1 MRLAKKKACL
11 LRITFIIS
19 WLLGSFKVSFASAP
33 VAPPLTFSF
42 ESWTYENVTFP
53 YRKAV
58 VATGSGQ
65 RTPILVVYLHGG
77 PKRGNDNVKQ
87 MQEQAIFTIAE
98 YLKERNI
105 HAVMLVP
112 QCPDSLTW
120 GIETNEAIRQLIK
133 EYTERGE
140 VDTRRIYLFGGSM
153 GGTGTWLMAS
163 AYPRLFA
170 AVMPVAGNPETSD
183 CNQVAKTPVYTVMGS
198 EDKLMTIPRVN
209 DFVERLKEK
218 GGEVIMDV
226 ENGWGHVQTC
236 TDSYT
241 PQRLD
246 WIFSHTRQ

>member
-1 MRLAKKKACL
+1 
-11 LRITFIIS
+11 
-19 WLLGSFKVSFASAP
+19 
-33 VAPPLTFSF
+33 
-42 ESWTYENVTFP
+42 
-53 YRKAV
+53 
-58 VATGSGQ
+58 
-65 RTPILVVYLHGG
+65 
-77 PKRGNDNVKQ
+77 

-120 GIETNEAIRQLIK
+120 GVDTNEAIRQLIK
-133 EYTERGE
+133 EYAEHGE

-153 GGTGTWLMAS
+153 GGTGTWFMAS
-163 AYPRLFA
+163 AYPCLFA
-170 AVMPVAGNPETSD
+170 AVMPVAGNPETCD
-183 CNQVAKTPVYTVMGS
+183 YNQVAKTPVYTVMGS
-198 EDKLMTIPRVN
+198 EDKLMTVPRVN

-246 WIFSHTRQ
+246 WIFSHTRP

>member
-1 MRLAKKKACL
+1 MRLVKKKACL
-11 LRITFIIS
+11 LRTTFILVGI
-19 WLLGSFKVSFASAP
+19 LFSFKVSFASASGTTP
-33 VAPPLTFSF
+33 ITFSF
-42 ESWTYENVTFP
+42 ESWTYENVAFP

-65 RTPILVVYLHGG
+65 QAPILVVYLHGG
-77 PKRGNDNVKQ
+77 PKRGNDNVRQ
-87 MQEQAIFTIAE
+87 MQEQAIFAIAE

-120 GIETNEAIRQLIK
+120 GIETNEAIWQLIK

-163 AYPRLFA
+163 AYPCFFA
-170 AVMPVAGNPETSD
+170 AVMPVAGNSETSD
-183 CNQVAKTPVYTVMGS
+183 YNQVAKTPVYTVMGS

>member
-1 MRLAKKKACL
+1 MRLVKKKACL
-11 LRITFIIS
+11 LRTTFILVCI
-19 WLLGSFKVSFASAP
+19 LFSFKDSFASAS
-33 VAPPLTFSF
+33 VVPPITFSF
-42 ESWTYENVTFP
+42 ESWTYGNDTFP

-58 VATGSGQ
+58 VATGIEQ
-65 RTPILVVYLHGG
+65 QTPVLVVYLHGG
-77 PKRGNDNVKQ
+77 PKRGNDNIKQ

-98 YLKERNI
+98 YLKDRNI

-120 GIETNEAIRQLIK
+120 GVETNGAIRQLIK

-153 GGTGTWLMAS
+153 GGTGTWLMVS
-163 AYPRLFA
+163 AYPCLFA
-170 AVMPVAGNPETSD
+170 AVMPVAGNPESGNY
-183 CNQVAKTPVYTVMGS
+183 NQVAKTPVYTVMGS

-209 DFVERLKEK
+209 EFVELLKEK

-226 ENGWGHVQTC
+226 ENGWGHMQTC

>member
-11 LRITFIIS
+11 LKTTFILVYILFS
-19 WLLGSFKVSFASAP
+19 VKVSFSSAP
-33 VAPPLTFSF
+33 VAPPLIFSF
-42 ESWTYENVTFP
+42 ESWTYGNVTFP

-65 RTPILVVYLHGG
+65 STPILVIYLHGG
-77 PKRGNDNVKQ
+77 PKRGNDNVRQ

-98 YLKERNI
+98 YLEERNI
-105 HAVMLVP
+105 PAVMLVP

-120 GIETNEAIRQLIK
+120 GVETNEAIRQLIK

-140 VDTRRIYLFGGSM
+140 VDVRRIYLFGGSM
-153 GGTGTWLMAS
+153 GGTGVWLMAS
-163 AYPRLFA
+163 AYPCLFA

-183 CNQVAKTPVYTVMGS
+183 CNQVAKTSVYTVMGS